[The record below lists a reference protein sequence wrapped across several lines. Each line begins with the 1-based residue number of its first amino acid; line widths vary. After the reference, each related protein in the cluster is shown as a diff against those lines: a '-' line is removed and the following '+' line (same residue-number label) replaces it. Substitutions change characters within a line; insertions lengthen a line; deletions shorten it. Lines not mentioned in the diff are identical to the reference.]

1 MSVSRGKIKRL
12 VPDVFFHASGSVMHL
27 SFGGSARLGF
37 LGFAIFG
44 LTMPSVAKAQI
55 GRAPSTGTHSSSSS
69 ALVPDSGVALM
80 SRNPRA
86 AWNSTLAG
94 NQLSGAAHR
103 QGYLQL
109 PGTSVQV
116 GVIDL
121 DRLDQ
126 AILNSVADPVPGRL
140 RRPAPV
146 TASSKDAAANRGKK
160 SSGTSR
166 STSGAKSFQ
175 DARSVGRNPSA
186 ARDADTV
193 SRLVRRAQLPT
204 EAEQPLT
211 QGFRPSGERPSDY
224 AYMAL
229 LNHANSHHLVDTP
242 RESPLDEAAEIR
254 FWLEKAKESAARG
267 HMAAAQVFY
276 ETAWTRLPESKRTA
290 IAKQLEASQKEKGD
304 RRP

>member
-1 MSVSRGKIKRL
+1 MWLLFDI
-12 VPDVFFHASGSVMHL
+12 FFHASDLVMHRF
-27 SFGGSARLGF
+27 FGRSAQLGF
-37 LGFAIFG
+37 LGFATLGIY
-44 LTMPSVAKAQI
+44 MPSVAKAQI
-55 GRAPSTGTHSSSSS
+55 GRAPSIGTHSSNSS

-109 PGTSVQV
+109 PGTSVRV
-116 GVIDL
+116 NVIDL
-121 DRLDQ
+121 ERLDE
-126 AILNSVADPVPGRL
+126 AILNSVADPVPARL
-140 RRPAPV
+140 RRPSPI
-146 TASSKDAAANRGKK
+146 TASNKDANSNRTKK
-160 SSGTSR
+160 LSGTDR

-175 DARSVGRNPSA
+175 DSRSVGRNPSA
-186 ARDADTV
+186 ARDADSA

-242 RESPLDEAAEIR
+242 RESPLDEAAEIQ
-254 FWLEKAKESAARG
+254 FWLDKARESAARG

-276 ETAWTRLPESKRTA
+276 ETAWTRLPETKRAA
-290 IAKQLEASQKEKGD
+290 IAKLLEASQEEKSD
-304 RRP
+304 RRR

>member
-1 MSVSRGKIKRL
+1 
-12 VPDVFFHASGSVMHL
+12 MHRF
-27 SFGGSARLGF
+27 SGGSASLGF
-37 LGFAIFG
+37 LGLSI
-44 LTMPSVAKAQI
+44 LVMSMPSIAVAQV
-55 GRAPSTGTHSSSSS
+55 GRAPSFGTHSSSSS

-94 NQLSGAAHR
+94 NQLSGASHR

-116 GVIDL
+116 NVIDL
-121 DRLDQ
+121 ERLDE

-146 TASSKDAAANRGKK
+146 SASNKDANLNRGKK
-160 SSGTSR
+160 ASGANKSISGT
-166 STSGAKSFQ
+166 TSFQ
-175 DARSVGRNPSA
+175 DSRSVGRNPSA
-186 ARDADTV
+186 ARDADTA

-211 QGFRPSGERPSDY
+211 QGFRRAGERPSDY

-242 RESPLDEAAEIR
+242 RESPLDEASEIR
-254 FWLEKAKESAARG
+254 YWLEKAKESATRG

-276 ETAWTRLPESKRTA
+276 ETAWTRLPETKRAA
-290 IAKQLEASQKEKGD
+290 IAKQLEMNQKKKSD
-304 RRP
+304 RRQ

>member
-1 MSVSRGKIKRL
+1 MKRL
-12 VPDVFFHASGSVMHL
+12 FLDVFVHASDSVMHRYFRQ
-27 SFGGSARLGF
+27 STRLGF
-37 LGFAIFG
+37 LGFAF
-44 LTMPSVAKAQI
+44 LSMAMPSIAKAQI
-55 GRAPSTGTHSSSSS
+55 GRTPTIGTHASNSS
-69 ALVPDSGVALM
+69 ALVPDSGVTLM

-94 NQLSGAAHR
+94 NQLSGDVHR

-109 PGTSVQV
+109 PGTTVQV
-116 GVIDL
+116 NVIDL
-121 DRLDQ
+121 ERLDE

-140 RRPAPV
+140 RRPAP
-146 TASSKDAAANRGKK
+146 ANLQNKDANSNRGKK
-160 SSGTSR
+160 ASGTNKPTSSGKT
-166 STSGAKSFQ
+166 FQ

-186 ARDADTV
+186 ARDADSV

-224 AYMAL
+224 AYMAI

-242 RESPLDEAAEIR
+242 RESLLDEAVEIQ
-254 FWLEKAKESAARG
+254 FWLDKAKESAARG

-276 ETAWTRLPESKRTA
+276 ETAWTRLPESKRAA
-290 IAKQLEASQKEKGD
+290 IAKQLEADQKGKSD
-304 RRP
+304 RRR